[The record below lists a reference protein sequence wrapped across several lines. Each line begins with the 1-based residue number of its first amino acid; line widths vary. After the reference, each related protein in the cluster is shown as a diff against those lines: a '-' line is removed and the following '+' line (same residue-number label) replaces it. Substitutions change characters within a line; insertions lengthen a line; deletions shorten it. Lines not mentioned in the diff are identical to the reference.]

1 MHIKFTDTESQTA
14 RIARIVGAN
23 YLGADWV
30 WLTEVRTKT
39 GWSTTFGN
47 DLDSERYIDGFAF
60 ALIPSKNFQRIAY
73 EFKVSRADWLAELKN
88 PVKKAPAYFLSH
100 QFWYVALP
108 GVIDVENDF
117 KKEFKGRRVI
127 ISLDGCGVI
136 VVQPDDSLKII
147 ISATK
152 RHPFPM
158 PETFVSSL
166 LRRAAKVNGG

>member
-1 MHIKFTDTESQTA
+1 
-14 RIARIVGAN
+14 
-23 YLGADWV
+23 
-30 WLTEVRTKT
+30 
-39 GWSTTFGN
+39 
-47 DLDSERYIDGFAF
+47 
-60 ALIPSKNFQRIAY
+60 
-73 EFKVSRADWLAELKN
+73 LAELKN

-147 ISATK
+147 ISTTK

-158 PETFVSSL
+158 PETFVASL